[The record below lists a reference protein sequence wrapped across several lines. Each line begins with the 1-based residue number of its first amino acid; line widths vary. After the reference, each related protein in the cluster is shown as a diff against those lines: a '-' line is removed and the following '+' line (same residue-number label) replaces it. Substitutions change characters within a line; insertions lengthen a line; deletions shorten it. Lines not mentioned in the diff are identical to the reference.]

1 MKGYLKKTIKWYLKI
16 LKLSFVF
23 KGRTRR
29 SEYWLFHLLYIPTII
44 LAEIILSAILLKL
57 LAILLDQL
65 AISLY
70 IYIGIQL
77 FIVLY
82 IIIAE
87 IAISVR
93 RLHDIG
99 KSGWYYLITLIPL
112 VGAIILLVWFCQD
125 SQPGTNRWGKNP
137 KGIKAIL
144 YDNDVEQK

>member
-29 SEYWLFHLLYIPTII
+29 SEYWLFHLLHIPTII
-44 LAEIILSAILLKL
+44 FLLIIFLIILQKILHIDYDIISILML
-57 LAILLDQL
+57 VFYFIPSLAI
-65 AISLY
+65 A
-70 IYIGIQL
+70 
-77 FIVLY
+77 
-82 IIIAE
+82 
-87 IAISVR
+87 VR

-99 KSGWYYLITLIPL
+99 MSGAWILIILIPYI
-112 VGAIILLVWFCQD
+112 GAIFLSILLFFID

-137 KGIKAIL
+137 KGIKALL